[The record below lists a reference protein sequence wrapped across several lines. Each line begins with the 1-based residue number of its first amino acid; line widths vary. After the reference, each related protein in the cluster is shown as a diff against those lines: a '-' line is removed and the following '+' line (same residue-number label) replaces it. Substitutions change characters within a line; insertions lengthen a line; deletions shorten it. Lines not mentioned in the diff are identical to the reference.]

1 MGKIDKLILS
11 AYYKNKGCKVKLISF
26 EEINP
31 SNLFTEKYDVIFV
44 SKVSKTQ
51 AFVVERL

>member
-26 EEINP
+26 EEINQ
-31 SNLFTEKYDVIFV
+31 VIYLQ
-44 SKVSKTQ
+44 KNMT
-51 AFVVERL
+51 LYL